1 MRVVTVPKITL
12 IFKDDTVME
21 FEGNLYKVS
30 DLAYKIMTNKT
41 GRGKL
46 IVAQN
51 KEEKDI
57 FRKLGNLE
65 KVTIEY

>member
-1 MRVVTVPKITL
+1 MPKITL
-12 IFKDDTVME
+12 MFKDNTVME
-21 FEGNLYKVS
+21 LEGNLYKVS
-30 DLAYKIMTNKT
+30 DLAYKIMTSKA
-41 GRGKL
+41 GIGKV

-57 FRKLGNLE
+57 FRKLGNLK